1 LLPNSVVGDSTRED
15 REARPVRFSLI
26 KRDFATLHG
35 IGCDGI
41 NRIAKP
47 LYVQKAYRGFESL
60 RLRQFCFLPAA
71 APAPH
76 WWGGYSYGPRAM
88 SDILPILIW
97 FVPFALPG
105 LANLRKPAFVAA
117 AAVFVLLAAGSI
129 AIHAK
134 GALWYSGY
142 M

>member
-1 LLPNSVVGDSTRED
+1 
-15 REARPVRFSLI
+15 
-26 KRDFATLHG
+26 
-35 IGCDGI
+35 
-41 NRIAKP
+41 
-47 LYVQKAYRGFESL
+47 
-60 RLRQFCFLPAA
+60 
-71 APAPH
+71 
-76 WWGGYSYGPRAM
+76 M

>member
-1 LLPNSVVGDSTRED
+1 VPVQREGRPFFFRLGTGSALKRGTVAARLLDALSWAAVPARYNRFRVENVG
-15 REARPVRFSLI
+15 FQSL
-26 KRDFATLHG
+26 
-35 IGCDGI
+35 
-41 NRIAKP
+41 
-47 LYVQKAYRGFESL
+47 S
-60 RLRQFCFLPAA
+60 LRQFCFLPAA